1 MDIVN
6 EILEREQKKTE
17 KYKPITVEK
26 HLELEFDIGT
36 LLASDTNDLDV
47 KSLKSDGQRD
57 TYLQSLARDN
67 TQLLLNKIWELPT
80 ERIDEAIV
88 VKLPQP
94 TTVLPRSKPVPKP
107 KPLTKWQEFAKSKG
121 ITKKKKDKLQWD
133 EQLQK
138 WVPLYGFK
146 KAAAEKE
153 KDWLIEVPQHVDPM
167 TDMYEK
173 KAGEKSEKVAK
184 NELQRLKNIARARKV
199 KIPRVGLP
207 VTSDKASA
215 TQLSTAA
222 TVAKASTA
230 SLGKFQD
237 KLPKEKEA
245 RGKGIHELIPGKER
259 KRKAPVPTPQA
270 EKENNLNM
278 IDRILNKRPK
288 IDMERAVS
296 KHIHAEQVQRSEE
309 KKTMKPAKLKGNG
322 KSKGKGNPTKFTNK
336 KPKAGGGQR
345 NPNKKTPGR
354 KRR

>member
-6 EILEREQKKTE
+6 EILEREQKKAE

-36 LLASDTNDLDV
+36 LLASDTNDLDT
-47 KSLKSDGQRD
+47 KALRSNKDE
-57 TYLQSLARDN
+57 YLQALSRDN

-80 ERIDEAIV
+80 ERLDEAIV
-88 VKLPQP
+88 VRLPAP
-94 TTVLPRSKPVPKP
+94 KTVLPRSKPVPKP
-107 KPLTKWQEFAKSKG
+107 KPLTKWQEFAKAKG
-121 ITKKKKDKLQWD
+121 ITKEKKDKLHWD
-133 EQLQK
+133 EALQK

-153 KDWLIEVPQHVDPM
+153 KNWVIEVPGNADPM
-167 TDMYEK
+167 TDMFEK
-173 KAGEKSEKVAK
+173 KASEKSEKVAK
-184 NELQRLKNIARARKV
+184 NELQRLKNIARSRKV

-215 TQLSTAA
+215 SQLNTAA
-222 TVAKASTA
+222 IVAKASTA

-259 KRKAPVPTPQA
+259 KRKAPIPNSTV
-270 EKENNLNM
+270 EKENNLNLL
-278 IDRILNKRPK
+278 DRILNKRPK
-288 IDMERAVS
+288 IDLDKAVNQ
-296 KHIHAEQVQRSEE
+296 HIHHEQVERSNE
-309 KKTMKPAKLKGNG
+309 KKNFKP
-322 KSKGKGNPTKFTNK
+322 SKGKGKGKGNASNFSAK
-336 KPKAGGGQR
+336 KPKAGKGQR
-345 NPNKKTPGR
+345 NPGKTSQGR

>member
-6 EILEREQKKTE
+6 EILEREQKKAE
-17 KYKPITVEK
+17 KYKSITVDK
-26 HLELEFDIGT
+26 HLEVDIDVGC
-36 LLASDTNDLDV
+36 LLASDTNDLDSKLLE
-47 KSLKSDGQRD
+47 KSKDVF
-57 TYLQSLARDN
+57 LQALTRDN

-80 ERIDEAIV
+80 ERADEAII
-88 VKLPQP
+88 VKLPEP
-94 TTVLPRSKPVPKP
+94 KTVIPRAKPVPKP

-146 KAAAEKE
+146 RAAAEKE
-153 KDWLIEVPQHVDPM
+153 KNWLIEVPQNLDPM

-173 KAGEKSEKVAK
+173 KASEKSEKVAK
-184 NELQRLKNIARARKV
+184 NELQRLKNLARSKKV

-207 VTSDKASA
+207 VTSDKANA
-215 TQLSTAA
+215 TQLETAA
-222 TVAKASTA
+222 TIAKASTA

-259 KRKAPVPTPQA
+259 KRKLPIPTPQQ
-270 EKENNLNM
+270 ERENNLSM
-278 IDRILNKRPK
+278 LDSILSKRPK
-288 IDMERAVS
+288 IDMDKAVA
-296 KHIHAEQVQRSEE
+296 KHINDEQVQRSEE
-309 KKTMKPAKLKGNG
+309 KRNTKSPKAGKRKTKG
-322 KSKGKGNPTKFTNK
+322 GNATNFSAK
-336 KPKAGGGQR
+336 KPKAGKGQR
-345 NPNKKTPGR
+345 NPSKKAGSGR

>member
-6 EILEREQKKTE
+6 EILEREQKKAE

-26 HLELEFDIGT
+26 HLDVEFDIGT
-36 LLASDTNDLDV
+36 LVACDTNDLESKPI
-47 KSLKSDGQRD
+47 KSEKDRD
-57 TYLQSLARDN
+57 AYLQALTRDN

-88 VKLPQP
+88 VRLPQP
-94 TTVLPRSKPVPKP
+94 TTVLPRAKPVPKP
-107 KPLTKWQEFAKSKG
+107 KPLTKWQEFAKAKG
-121 ITKKKKDKLQWD
+121 ITKQKKSKLEWD

-146 KAAAEKE
+146 KSAAEKE
-153 KDWLIEVPQHVDPM
+153 KNWLIEVPQNLDPM

-173 KAGEKSEKVAK
+173 KASEKSEKVAK

-199 KIPRVGLP
+199 KIPRVGIP
-207 VTSDKASA
+207 ITSDKATSSQLA
-215 TQLSTAA
+215 TAT

-245 RGKGIHELIPGKER
+245 RGKGVHELIPGKER
-259 KRKAPVPTPQA
+259 KRRLPVPTPQA

-278 IDRILNKRPK
+278 IDRILKKRPK
-288 IDMERAVS
+288 IDMEKAVS
-296 KHIHAEQVQRSEE
+296 KHIHQEQVQRSEE
-309 KKTMKPAKLKGNG
+309 KKNSKPMKGPRKA
-322 KSKGKGNPTKFTNK
+322 KGKGNATNFSAK
-336 KPKAGGGQR
+336 KPKAGKGQR
-345 NPNKKTPGR
+345 NPNKKNPGR

>member
-6 EILEREQKKTE
+6 EILEREQKKAE

-26 HLELEFDIGT
+26 HLDVEFDVGT
-36 LLASDTNDLDV
+36 LLASDTNDLD
-47 KSLKSDGQRD
+47 LKVIQRD
-57 TYLQSLARDN
+57 NERDKYLEALTRDN
-67 TQLLLNKIWELPT
+67 TQLLLNKVWELPT

-88 VKLPQP
+88 VRLPVP
-94 TTVLPRSKPVPKP
+94 KTLLPRSKPVPKP
-107 KPLTKWQEFAKSKG
+107 KPLTKWQEFAKAKG
-121 ITKKKKDKLQWD
+121 ITKKKKDKAQWD

-138 WVPLYGFK
+138 WVPLFGFK

-153 KDWLIEVPQHVDPM
+153 KNWLIEVPQNADPM

-173 KAGEKSEKVAK
+173 KASEKSEKVAK

-199 KIPRVGLP
+199 KIPRVGIP

-215 TQLSTAA
+215 TQLATAA
-222 TVAKASTA
+222 VVAKASTA

-259 KRKAPVPTPQA
+259 KRKAPIPTPQQ
-270 EKENNLNM
+270 EKQNNLNL
-278 IDRILNKRPK
+278 IDKILNKRPK
-288 IDMERAVS
+288 IDMEKAVA
-296 KHIHAEQVQRSEE
+296 KHIHTEQIQRSEE
-309 KKTMKPAKLKGNG
+309 KKTAKP
-322 KSKGKGNPTKFTNK
+322 SKGKRKTKGVNATNFTAK
-336 KPKAGGGQR
+336 KPKAGKGQR
-345 NPNKKTPGR
+345 NPNKKATGR

>member
-6 EILEREQKKTE
+6 EILEREQKKSD

-26 HLELEFDIGT
+26 HLELEFDLGS
-36 LLASDTNDLDV
+36 LLASDTNDLDI
-47 KSLKSDGQRD
+47 KTLKTNKDS
-57 TYLQSLARDN
+57 YLLALTRDN
-67 TQLLLNKIWELPT
+67 AQLLLNKVWELPT
-80 ERIDEAIV
+80 ERIEEAIV
-88 VKLPQP
+88 VRLPQP
-94 TTVLPRSKPVPKP
+94 TTILPRAKPVPVP
-107 KPLTKWQEFAKSKG
+107 KPLTKWQEFAKAKG
-121 ITKKKKDKLQWD
+121 INKKKKDKLQWD

-146 KAAAEKE
+146 KTAAEKE
-153 KDWLIEVPQHVDPM
+153 KNWLIEVPQNLDPM

-184 NELQRLKNIARARKV
+184 NELQRLKNLARAKKV

-222 TVAKASTA
+222 SVAKASTA

-245 RGKGIHELIPGKER
+245 RGKGVHELIPGKER
-259 KRKAPVPTPQA
+259 KRKAPIPTPAA
-270 EKENNLNM
+270 EKEYNLNLL
-278 IDRILNKRPK
+278 DNILSKRPK
-288 IDMERAVS
+288 IDMDKAVAKS
-296 KHIHAEQVQRSEE
+296 INEEEVKRSHE
-309 KKTMKPAKLKGNG
+309 KKNMKPGLG
-322 KSKGKGNPTKFTNK
+322 KRKTQGKGNATNFSAK
-336 KPKAGGGQR
+336 KPKAGKGKR
-345 NPNKKTPGR
+345 APNKKSTGR

>member
-6 EILEREQKKTE
+6 QILEREQKKSE

-26 HLELEFDIGT
+26 HLELEFDVGT
-36 LLASDTNDLDV
+36 LLAFDSNDLDT
-47 KSLKSDGQRD
+47 KSLSSKKD
-57 TYLQSLARDN
+57 TYLQSLTRDN
-67 TQLLLNKIWELPT
+67 TQLLLNKVWELPT
-80 ERIDEAIV
+80 ERIDEAV
-88 VKLPQP
+88 VVRLPQP
-94 TTVLPRSKPVPKP
+94 TTILPRAKPVPKP
-107 KPLTKWQEFAKSKG
+107 KPLTKWQEFAKAKG
-121 ITKKKKDKLQWD
+121 ITKKKKDKLEWD

-153 KDWLIEVPQHVDPM
+153 KNWLIEVPQNVNPM

-173 KAGEKSEKVAK
+173 KATEKSEKVSK

-199 KIPRVGLP
+199 KIPRVGIP

-215 TQLSTAA
+215 TQLATAA

-237 KLPKEKEA
+237 KLPKEKDA

-259 KRKAPVPTPQA
+259 KRKAPIPTPQA
-270 EKENNLNM
+270 ERENNLSM
-278 IDRILNKRPK
+278 IDKILNKRPK
-288 IDMERAVS
+288 IDIEKAVS
-296 KHIHAEQVQRSEE
+296 KHINDEQLQRSEE
-309 KKTMKPAKLKGNG
+309 KKNFKPPKG
-322 KSKGKGNPTKFTNK
+322 KRKAAGKGNVTNFSAK
-336 KPKAGGGQR
+336 KPKGGRGQR
-345 NPNKKTPGR
+345 NPSKKNPGR

>member
-6 EILEREQKKTE
+6 EILEKEQKKAE

-26 HLELEFDIGT
+26 HLELELDIGT
-36 LLASDTNDLDV
+36 LLASDTNDLDT
-47 KSLKSDGQRD
+47 KALQANKDD
-57 TYLQSLARDN
+57 YLQALTRDN

-80 ERIDEAIV
+80 ERVDEAIV
-88 VKLPQP
+88 VRLPEP
-94 TTVLPRSKPVPKP
+94 KTVLPRAKPCPKP
-107 KPLTKWQEFAKSKG
+107 KALTKWQEFAKAKG
-121 ITKKKKDKLQWD
+121 ITKKKKDKVQWD

-153 KDWLIEVPQHVDPM
+153 KNWLIEVPQNLDPM
-167 TDMYEK
+167 TDMFEK
-173 KAGEKSEKVAK
+173 KASEKSEKVAK

-215 TQLSTAA
+215 TQLDTAA

-259 KRKAPVPTPQA
+259 KRKLPIPTPQQ
-270 EKENNLNM
+270 ERENNLNM
-278 IDRILNKRPK
+278 LDNILNKRPK
-288 IDMERAVS
+288 IDMDKAVA
-296 KHIHAEQVQRSEE
+296 KHINDEQVHRSEE
-309 KKTMKPAKLKGNG
+309 KKNTKPMKGKRNFKTKPKGN
-322 KSKGKGNPTKFTNK
+322 NPTNFSAK
-336 KPKAGGGQR
+336 KPKAGKGQR
-345 NPNKKTPGR
+345 NPGKKAGGR

>member
-6 EILEREQKKTE
+6 EILEREQKKAE

-26 HLELEFDIGT
+26 HLEVELDIGT
-36 LLASDTNDLDV
+36 LLASDTNDLD
-47 KSLKSDGQRD
+47 LKTLQSDKERD
-57 TYLQSLARDN
+57 NYLQALSRDN
-67 TQLLLNKIWELPT
+67 TQLLLNKVWELPT

-88 VKLPQP
+88 VKLPAP
-94 TTVLPRSKPVPKP
+94 KTILPRSKPVPKP

-138 WVPLYGFK
+138 WVPLFGFK

-153 KDWLIEVPQHVDPM
+153 KNWLIEVPQHVDPM

-199 KIPRVGLP
+199 NIPRVGLP
-207 VTSDKASA
+207 VTSDKANA
-215 TQLSTAA
+215 TQLATAA
-222 TVAKASTA
+222 VVAKASTA

-259 KRKAPVPTPQA
+259 KRKAPIPTPQA
-270 EKENNLNM
+270 EKENNLNLL
-278 IDRILNKRPK
+278 DKILNKRPK
-288 IDMERAVS
+288 IDIEKAVA
-296 KHIHAEQVQRSEE
+296 KRIHDEQVQRSEE
-309 KKTMKPAKLKGNG
+309 KKTMKPGKGKR
-322 KSKGKGNPTKFTNK
+322 KSKGGNTTNFTAK
-336 KPKAGGGQR
+336 KPKGGKGQR

>member
-6 EILEREQKKTE
+6 EILEREQKKAE

-26 HLELEFDIGT
+26 HLDLQFDVGS
-36 LLASDTNDLDV
+36 LLAFDTNDLDT
-47 KSLKSDGQRD
+47 KSINSLKD
-57 TYLQSLARDN
+57 TYLQSLSRDN

-80 ERIDEAIV
+80 ERIEEAIV
-88 VKLPQP
+88 VRLPPP
-94 TTVLPRSKPVPKP
+94 TTILPRAKPVPKP
-107 KPLTKWQEFAKSKG
+107 KPLTKWQEFAKEKG
-121 ITKKKKDKLQWD
+121 ITKKKKDKSQWD

-138 WVPLYGFK
+138 WVPLYGFR

-153 KDWLIEVPQHVDPM
+153 KNWLIEVPQNVDPM

-173 KAGEKSEKVAK
+173 KASEKSEKVAK

-199 KIPRVGLP
+199 KIPRVGIP

-222 TVAKASTA
+222 SVAKASTA

-245 RGKGIHELIPGKER
+245 RGKGIHELIPGKEK
-259 KRKAPVPTPQA
+259 KRKAPIPTAQA
-270 EKENNLNM
+270 ERENNLNL
-278 IDRILNKRPK
+278 IDSILNKRPK
-288 IDMERAVS
+288 IDIDKAVS
-296 KHIHAEQVQRSEE
+296 KHIHQEQVQRSVE
-309 KKTMKPAKLKGNG
+309 KKNMKPTKGKA
-322 KSKGKGNPTKFTNK
+322 KSKGKGNVTNFSAK
-336 KPKAGGGQR
+336 KPKAGKGQR
-345 NPNKKTPGR
+345 NPSKKNPGR

>member
-6 EILEREQKKTE
+6 EILEKEQKKAE

-26 HLELEFDIGT
+26 HLELELDVGT
-36 LLASDTNDLDV
+36 LLAFDTNDLDT
-47 KSLKSDGQRD
+47 KLLKSDNQRD
-57 TYLQSLARDN
+57 AYLQSLARDN

-107 KPLTKWQEFAKSKG
+107 KPLTKWQEFAKAKG
-121 ITKKKKDKLQWD
+121 ITKQKKDKLKWD

-138 WVPLYGFK
+138 WVPLYGFR

-153 KDWLIEVPQHVDPM
+153 KDWLIEVPQNVDPM

-173 KAGEKSEKVAK
+173 KASEKSEKVAK
-184 NELQRLKNIARARKV
+184 NELQRLKNIARSRKV
-199 KIPRVGLP
+199 NIPRVGLP
-207 VTSDKASA
+207 VTSDKANA

-222 TVAKASTA
+222 VVAKASTA

-245 RGKGIHELIPGKER
+245 RGKGVHELIPGKVR
-259 KRKAPVPTPQA
+259 KRNAPIPTPQM
-270 EKENNLNM
+270 ERENNLNL

-288 IDMERAVS
+288 IDMDKAVS
-296 KHIHAEQVQRSEE
+296 KHIHKEQVQRSEE
-309 KKTMKPAKLKGNG
+309 KKSMKPV
-322 KSKGKGNPTKFTNK
+322 KGKGKAKGGNVTNFSAK
-336 KPKAGGGQR
+336 KPKAGKGQR
-345 NPNKKTPGR
+345 NPNKKNPGR

>member
-6 EILEREQKKTE
+6 EILEKEQKKAE

-26 HLELEFDIGT
+26 HLDVEYDLGT
-36 LLASDTNDLDV
+36 LLVYDTNDLDS
-47 KSLKSDGQRD
+47 KLLDSNSNRD
-57 TYLQSLARDN
+57 EYLQSLSRDN

-88 VKLPQP
+88 VRLPQP

-107 KPLTKWQEFAKSKG
+107 KPLTKWQEFAKAKG
-121 ITKKKKDKLQWD
+121 ITKQKKDKLKWD

-138 WVPLYGFK
+138 WVPLYGFR

-153 KDWLIEVPQHVDPM
+153 KDWLIEVPQHMDPM
-167 TDMYEK
+167 MDMYEK

-184 NELQRLKNIARARKV
+184 NELQRLKNIARSRKV

-207 VTSDKASA
+207 ITSDKASA

-222 TVAKASTA
+222 VVAKASTA

-237 KLPKEKEA
+237 KLPKEQEA
-245 RGKGIHELIPGKER
+245 RGKGVHELIPGKER
-259 KRKAPVPTPQA
+259 KRRAPVPTPQV
-270 EKENNLNM
+270 EKQNNLNL
-278 IDRILNKRPK
+278 IDKILSKRPK
-288 IDMERAVS
+288 IDMEKAVS
-296 KHIHAEQVQRSEE
+296 QHIHKEQTQRSEE
-309 KKTMKPAKLKGNG
+309 KKSMKPAKGKRKVKGN
-322 KSKGKGNPTKFTNK
+322 NATNFSAK
-336 KPKAGGGQR
+336 KPKAGKGQR
-345 NPNKKTPGR
+345 NMNKKTPGR

>member
-6 EILEREQKKTE
+6 EILEREQKKAE

-26 HLELEFDIGT
+26 HLELDIDVGT
-36 LLASDTNDLDV
+36 LLATDTNDLDI
-47 KSLKSDGQRD
+47 KSLSSDSERD

-67 TQLLLNKIWELPT
+67 AQLLLNKIWELPT

-88 VKLPQP
+88 VRLPAP
-94 TTVLPRSKPVPKP
+94 KTVLPRSKPVPKP
-107 KPLTKWQEFAKSKG
+107 KPLSKWQEFAKAKG
-121 ITKKKKDKLQWD
+121 ITKRKKDKLQWD

-146 KAAAEKE
+146 RSAAEKQ
-153 KDWLIEVPQHVDPM
+153 KDWLIEVPQHIDPL

-173 KAGEKSEKVAK
+173 KSSEKSEKVAK
-184 NELQRLKNIARARKV
+184 NELQRLKNIARAKKV

-222 TVAKASTA
+222 VVAKASTA

-245 RGKGIHELIPGKER
+245 RGKGVHELIPGKER
-259 KRKAPVPTPQA
+259 KRKAPIPTPQV
-270 EKENNLNM
+270 EKENNLNL

-288 IDMERAVS
+288 IDMEKAVS
-296 KHIHAEQVQRSEE
+296 KHIHEEQTQRSEE
-309 KKTMKPAKLKGNG
+309 KKNMKP
-322 KSKGKGNPTKFTNK
+322 SKGPRKAKGKTNFSAK
-336 KPKAGGGQR
+336 KPKAGKGQR
-345 NPNKKTPGR
+345 NPGKKTPGR

>member
-6 EILEREQKKTE
+6 QILLNEQKKAE
-17 KYKPITVEK
+17 KYKPITVDK
-26 HLELEFDIGT
+26 HLDLEFDLGT
-36 LLASDTNDLDV
+36 LLAFDTNDVDSKL
-47 KSLKSDGQRD
+47 LKSNKDD
-57 TYLQSLARDN
+57 YLHSLTRDN

-88 VKLPQP
+88 VRLPQP
-94 TTVLPRSKPVPKP
+94 TTVLPRAKPVPKP
-107 KPLTKWQEFAKSKG
+107 RPLTKWQEFAKAKG

-138 WVPLYGFK
+138 WVPLYGFR

-153 KDWLIEVPQHVDPM
+153 KNWLIEVPQNVDPM

-173 KAGEKSEKVAK
+173 KASEKSEKVAK

-215 TQLSTAA
+215 TQLATAA

-245 RGKGIHELIPGKER
+245 RGKGVHELIPGKER
-259 KRKAPVPTPQA
+259 KRRAPIPTPQA
-270 EKENNLNM
+270 ERESNLNLL
-278 IDRILNKRPK
+278 DSILNKRPK
-288 IDMERAVS
+288 IDMEKAVA
-296 KHIHAEQVQRSEE
+296 KHIHNEQVMRSEE
-309 KKTMKPAKLKGNG
+309 KKNMKPSKG
-322 KSKGKGNPTKFTNK
+322 KRKGKGNVTNFSAK
-336 KPKAGGGQR
+336 KPKAGRGQR

>member
-6 EILEREQKKTE
+6 EILEREQKKAE

-26 HLELEFDIGT
+26 HLELDIDIGT
-36 LLASDTNDLDV
+36 LLVADTNDLDV
-47 KSLKSDGQRD
+47 KSLRSDSERD
-57 TYLQSLARDN
+57 IYLQSLARDN

-88 VKLPQP
+88 VRLPAP
-94 TTVLPRSKPVPKP
+94 KTVLPRSKPVPKP
-107 KPLTKWQEFAKSKG
+107 KPLTKWQEFAKAKG

-138 WVPLYGFK
+138 WVPLYGFRK
-146 KAAAEKE
+146 TAAERQ
-153 KDWLIEVPQHVDPM
+153 KDWLIEVPQNIDPM

-173 KAGEKSEKVAK
+173 KSSQKSEKVAK
-184 NELQRLKNIARARKV
+184 NELQRLKNIARAKKV

-222 TVAKASTA
+222 VVAKASTA

-245 RGKGIHELIPGKER
+245 RGIGIHELIPGKER
-259 KRKAPVPTPQA
+259 KRKAPIPTPQV
-270 EKENNLNM
+270 EKENNLNL

-288 IDMERAVS
+288 INLEKAVS
-296 KHIHAEQVQRSEE
+296 KHIHEEQVQNSEE
-309 KKTMKPAKLKGNG
+309 KKNMKPP
-322 KSKGKGNPTKFTNK
+322 KGKRKAKGSNQSNFSAK
-336 KPKAGGGQR
+336 KPKAGKGQR
-345 NPNKKTPGR
+345 NPNKKTTGR

>member
-6 EILEREQKKTE
+6 QILEREQKKAE

-26 HLELEFDIGT
+26 HLELEFDVGT
-36 LLASDTNDLDV
+36 LLAFDSNDLDT
-47 KSLKSDGQRD
+47 KSLSSKKD
-57 TYLQSLARDN
+57 TYLQSLTRDN
-67 TQLLLNKIWELPT
+67 TQLLLNKVWELPT
-80 ERIDEAIV
+80 ERIDEAV
-88 VKLPQP
+88 VVRLPQP
-94 TTVLPRSKPVPKP
+94 TTILPRAKPVPKP
-107 KPLTKWQEFAKSKG
+107 KPLTKWQEFAKAKG
-121 ITKKKKDKLQWD
+121 ITKKKKDKLEWD

-153 KDWLIEVPQHVDPM
+153 KNWLIEVPQNVNPM

-173 KAGEKSEKVAK
+173 KATEKSEKVSK

-199 KIPRVGLP
+199 KIPRVGIP

-215 TQLSTAA
+215 TQLATAA

-237 KLPKEKEA
+237 KLPKEKDA

-259 KRKAPVPTPQA
+259 KRKAPIPTPQA
-270 EKENNLNM
+270 ERENNLSM
-278 IDRILNKRPK
+278 IDKILNKRPK
-288 IDMERAVS
+288 IDIEKAVS
-296 KHIHAEQVQRSEE
+296 KHINDEQLQRSEE
-309 KKTMKPAKLKGNG
+309 KKNFKPPKG
-322 KSKGKGNPTKFTNK
+322 KRKAAGKGNVTNFSAK
-336 KPKAGGGQR
+336 KPKGGRGQR
-345 NPNKKTPGR
+345 NPSKKNPGR